1 MFRSFSPRG
10 GFKKESFKKGLDF
23 AFQRGFLKNNLSKL
37 TKKDFSCPNL

>member
-23 AFQRGFLKNNLSKL
+23 RFPTGFFKKQPFKTHKKRFLLS
-37 TKKDFSCPNL
+37 